1 MHSRLALTA
10 IAWAVFTAAACAAD
24 PAVPPAKP
32 AATPAGQPATAPAA
46 PTKAE
51 LEKQFAEMLS
61 GATMVG
67 RFTDNAQAADQP
79 LKEDRYTLGK
89 VAKIKDDTWLFET
102 RIQYGDHDVTVPLPL
117 EVKWAGDTPMITLTD
132 MNIPGLGTF
141 TARVLIYRNQYA
153 GTWSGRDH
161 GGQLFGKIVR
171 DPDAGKQKPAAPKT
185 GEPKG
190 KSSYK

>member
-1 MHSRLALTA
+1 LNAVAWTA
-10 IAWAVFTAAACAAD
+10 IAATAWAAD
-24 PAVPPAKP
+24 PAAPTAKPAAPAAQP
-32 AATPAGQPATAPAA
+32 AATPAAQAV

-67 RFTDNAQAADQP
+67 RFTEHQQGDDQP
-79 LKEDRYTLGK
+79 FKEDRYTLGK

-117 EVKWAGDTPMITLTD
+117 EVKWAGDTPVISLTD
-132 MNIPGLGTF
+132 MNVPGLGVF
-141 TARVLIYRNQYA
+141 TARVVVYRNQYA

-171 DPDAGKQKPAAPKT
+171 DPDAGKEKPAASKT
-185 GEPKG
+185 DAL
-190 KSSYK
+190 KSKSPYKK